1 MVALRPMT
9 EAEFAPYI
17 DHLREDY
24 AQERSKS
31 GETPIEEER
40 ENSNKQIDGLIPQ
53 GPATPNHYFWTV
65 ADESSA
71 GIGWLWVFVEPEKGR
86 AFIYDIALAEEQ
98 RGKGYGRQTLQVL
111 ESMVRPMG
119 IRRIAL
125 NVFGKNAVARH
136 LYDTEGY
143 YVVATAMQ
151 KDI

>member
-9 EAEFAPYI
+9 EAEYGPYI
-17 DHLREDY
+17 AHLREDY
-24 AQERSKS
+24 AQERAKS

-40 ENSNKQIDGLIPQ
+40 ESSNKQIDGLIPQ
-53 GPATPNHYFWTV
+53 GLATPDHYFWTV
-65 ADESSA
+65 MDEGGV
-71 GIGWLWVFVEPEKGR
+71 GIGSLWVFVDPAKGR
-86 AFIYDIALAEEQ
+86 AFIYDIALAEER

-111 ESMVRPMG
+111 ESAVRPMG
-119 IRRIAL
+119 VRRIAL

-136 LYDTEGY
+136 LHDTVGY

>member
-9 EAEFAPYI
+9 EAEYAPYI
-17 DHLREDY
+17 AHLRESY
-24 AQERSKS
+24 AQERATS

-40 ENSNKQIDGLIPQ
+40 ELSNKQIDGLIPQ
-53 GPATPNHYFWTV
+53 GLATPDHYFWTV
-65 ADESSA
+65 MDESGA
-71 GIGWLWVFVEPEKGR
+71 GIGSLWVFVEPVKGR
-86 AFIYDIALAEEQ
+86 AFIYDIELSEEQ

-111 ESMVRPMG
+111 ESTLRPMG
-119 IRRIAL
+119 VRRIAL

-136 LYDTEGY
+136 LYDTHGY

>member
-9 EAEFAPYI
+9 EAEYGPYI
-17 DHLREDY
+17 AHLREDY
-24 AQERSKS
+24 AQERAKS

-40 ENSNKQIDGLIPQ
+40 ESSNKQIDGLIPQ
-53 GPATPNHYFWTV
+53 GLATPDHYFWTV
-65 ADESSA
+65 MDEGGV
-71 GIGWLWVFVEPEKGR
+71 GIGSLWVFVDPAKGR
-86 AFIYDIALAEEQ
+86 AFIYDIALAEER

-111 ESMVRPMG
+111 ESAVRPMG
-119 IRRIAL
+119 VRRIAL

-136 LYDTEGY
+136 LYDTVGY

>member
-9 EAEFAPYI
+9 EAEYGPYI
-17 DHLREDY
+17 AHLREDY
-24 AQERSKS
+24 AQERAKS

-40 ENSNKQIDGLIPQ
+40 ESSNTQIDGLIPQ
-53 GPATPNHYFWTV
+53 GLATPDHYFWTV
-65 ADESSA
+65 MDEGGV
-71 GIGWLWVFVEPEKGR
+71 GIGSLWVFVDPAKGR
-86 AFIYDIALAEEQ
+86 AFIYDIALAEER

-111 ESMVRPMG
+111 ESAVRPMG
-119 IRRIAL
+119 VRRIAL

-136 LYDTEGY
+136 LYDTAGY